1 MLWSRVVLAEL
12 HDSSYNVNESSSQ
25 HYVRNHGALRRPLL
39 LQSTT
44 ILDKDDDRHRL
55 RVQLREILHIM
66 CLKPTLNITQETFF
80 LPTNIRRNWPINNEE
95 IAAEGIAIRPPE
107 SPAAIEA
114 PENPATR
121 NSPVPFRRS
130 ARIQ

>member
-1 MLWSRVVLAEL
+1 
-12 HDSSYNVNESSSQ
+12 
-25 HYVRNHGALRRPLL
+25 
-39 LQSTT
+39 
-44 ILDKDDDRHRL
+44 
-55 RVQLREILHIM
+55 M
-66 CLKPTLNITQETFF
+66 CLKPTLNITQERFF
-80 LPTNIRRNWPINNEE
+80 LPINIRRKWPINNEE
-95 IAAEGIAIRPPE
+95 IAAEGIAVRAPE